1 MANPPELKRP
11 GISDGLRR
19 LLDQRAEQ
27 RIEGRTQTAVLN
39 HRGHRHVVRVANL
52 SASGAMIA
60 FTGDLAEGDEISLQ
74 LLDHG
79 AVPAQV
85 RWVRDGRVGV
95 SFAGSAD
102 PQIDE

>member
-19 LLDQRAEQ
+19 LLDQRAER
-27 RIEGRTQTAVLN
+27 RIDGETQTAVLN

-60 FTGDLAEGDEISLQ
+60 FTGDLAVGDEMSLQ

-79 AVPAQV
+79 AMPAQV